1 MAEVEVE
8 STPPVRRRSTGRKK
22 KRNDRAEE
30 EVSPVV
36 IVLSDDDSEGAT
48 NLRQTEAKKENERG
62 REEASMRHG
71 GGGGGQSAREPASE
85 RLPPAVASLQ
95 RRLGNARGKRAIM
108 SDEEELATRA
118 GTSGRRE
125 DEDNASVMDLMY
137 SFINKKA
144 RSGRGR
150 TDEQTRAGEGRAGA
164 GSRTTQDV
172 PGPSSPDVCF
182 IGVSDSAPAGQ
193 QLAHA
198 GNARR
203 RRRKEE
209 DVQVLSLKEVIAK
222 EVEKINDDIG
232 KGQSSNALTCP
243 VCLGAVKDPLVT
255 KCGHLFCGECIK
267 KTLKVRSENN
277 HGGVV
282 GSVKLQTP
290 QADMNTDSV
299 CVCVCVCVCPYMCLH
314 PYSLCS
320 WGRKYAPY
328 VEKQRVRISCD
339 GCFCQRRRRIDV

>member
-1 MAEVEVE
+1 MAEVE

-36 IVLSDDDSEGAT
+36 IVLSDDDSDEGAT
-48 NLRQTEAKKENERG
+48 NLRQTEARKENERG
-62 REEASMRHG
+62 REEASMRH

-95 RRLGNARGKRAIM
+95 RRLGNARGKTAIV

-125 DEDNASVMDLMY
+125 DEDNASVMNLMY

-232 KGQSSNALTCP
+232 KGQSSNTLTCP

-290 QADMNTDSV
+290 HADMNTDSVCGV
-299 CVCVCVCVCPYMCLH
+299 CVCVCVCVC
-314 PYSLCS
+314 
-320 WGRKYAPY
+320 
-328 VEKQRVRISCD
+328 VRICAFIHILYAA
-339 GCFCQRRRRIDV
+339 GEENMPRM